1 MQWGNLTDPNSSL
14 DLTDEELDQL
24 LQGVSESMADKDKG
38 SALVNLQ
45 TLSDDDLNQLV
56 SRIQEEQERRQWH
69 RVNEVLRL
77 ELFPL
82 SVDDLRKV
90 QDLLTRELQKR
101 EKSPLASDGFG
112 NNDSPKDTLT
122 GQYGPELNSWVKR
135 SSSPVEDDTSS
146 ATIDVQVSTS

>member
-1 MQWGNLTDPNSSL
+1 MQWANLTDPNSSL

-24 LQGVSESMADKDKG
+24 LQGVSESMADKG

-56 SRIQEEQERRQWH
+56 SRIQEEQERRKWH
-69 RVNEVLRL
+69 RVNEVLKL

-112 NNDSPKDTLT
+112 NNDSSKDTLT

-135 SSSPVEDDTSS
+135 SSGSAEDDTSS
-146 ATIDVQVSTS
+146 TTIDVQVSTS